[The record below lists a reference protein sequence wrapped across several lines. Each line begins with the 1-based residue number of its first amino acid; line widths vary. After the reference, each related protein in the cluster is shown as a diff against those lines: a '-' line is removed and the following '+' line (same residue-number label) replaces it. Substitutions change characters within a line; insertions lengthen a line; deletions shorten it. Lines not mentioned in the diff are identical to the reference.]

1 MAGSIAFDEYI
12 VDPSVF
18 VSPVIAALIP
28 SEQSASVAAASD
40 I

>member
-12 VDPSVF
+12 LDPSGF

-28 SEQSASVAAASD
+28 SEND
-40 I
+40 YH